1 MCSFNRDTW
10 PMRALRGVG
19 RFAPVCVATTLVL
32 FLALRPQ
39 PSLSD
44 VPEIPRAV
52 VAIFDAQDF
61 LNNVAGFGGLT
72 LTVHFAF
79 ARDVSDLRR
88 RVALLAAIVGV
99 MIIALELAQR
109 FIPRRTCDWRDVF
122 AGGLG
127 VGLASMLWLWDRK
140 GLRAT
145 R

>member
-1 MCSFNRDTW
+1 M
-10 PMRALRGVG
+10 LRCVV
-19 RFAPVCVATTLVL
+19 RFAPVSVATTLVL
-32 FLALRPQ
+32 FLALRSE

-44 VPEIPRAV
+44 VQEIPRSV
-52 VAIFDAQDF
+52 VAVFDAQDF

-79 ARDVSDLRR
+79 ARDVSDLPRR
-88 RVALLAAIVGV
+88 IAVLAAIVGV
-99 MIIALELAQR
+99 MIVALELAQN

-127 VGLASMLWLWDRK
+127 VGLASILWLWDRK
-140 GLRAT
+140 GARAT